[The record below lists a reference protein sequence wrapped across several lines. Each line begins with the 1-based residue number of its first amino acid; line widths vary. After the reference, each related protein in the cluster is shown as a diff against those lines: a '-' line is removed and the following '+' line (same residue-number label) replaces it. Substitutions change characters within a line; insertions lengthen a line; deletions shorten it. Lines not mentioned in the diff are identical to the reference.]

1 MKYQED
7 PACCRQTSDLHFR
20 RNEQLRNRQ
29 AYIHYDHFN
38 NKIYEG
44 SHVKHVGGSA
54 MVSAAFQP
62 VPLDIL
68 SKLMELC
75 TQKNTIRFESTMQ
88 YHLESI

>member
-1 MKYQED
+1 MK
-7 PACCRQTSDLHFR
+7 
-20 RNEQLRNRQ
+20 
-29 AYIHYDHFN
+29 
-38 NKIYEG
+38 EG